1 MKHQKAPDG
10 IITGVVGSAGSGKT
24 GWLKQQIAGAPRL
37 LVWDIEGQYTEN
49 TRIIRTRQ
57 QLVVAIG
64 KDGRYSYQPSKL
76 SEFDFF
82 AKAAF
87 MFVRLGAEKGVKSVI
102 VAEELADVTSP
113 GKAPD
118 GWGMLVRRCRKY
130 GGDVY
135 GVTQRPAESDKTLFG
150 NAMHLHVCGMQRAN
164 DRKYM
169 SLELDLPVEEITSL
183 DRSKLEYIHKDMRT
197 GKHERGRL
205 TF

>member
-1 MKHQKAPDG
+1 MFQKAPDG
-10 IITGVVGSAGSGKT
+10 IITGIVGSAGSGKT
-24 GWLKQQIAGAPRL
+24 AWLKQQIASAPRL
-37 LVWDIEGQYTEN
+37 LVWDIEGQYTER
-49 TRIIRTRQ
+49 TRLIRTRAE
-57 QLVVAIG
+57 LVKAI
-64 KDGRYSYQPSKL
+64 KTDGRYSYQPASL
-76 SEFDFF
+76 GDFDYW
-82 AKAAF
+82 AKCAF
-87 MFVRLGAEKGVKSVI
+87 MFVRLGAEKGVKTAI

-118 GWGMLVRRCRKY
+118 GWGMLIRRCRKY
-130 GGDVY
+130 GGDVF

-150 NAMHLHVCGMQRAN
+150 NAMALHVCGMQRAN

-169 SLELDLPVEEITSL
+169 ALELDLPVEQITSL